1 MNILPWQLR
10 GHESARVAYV
20 LVTRLPFDLSWR
32 SPFIQIPTVT
42 TPDNKVQGEAEVYM
56 REGPHQIHIVVRR
69 SC

>member
-1 MNILPWQLR
+1 M
-10 GHESARVAYV
+10 
-20 LVTRLPFDLSWR
+20 VTRLPFDLSWR